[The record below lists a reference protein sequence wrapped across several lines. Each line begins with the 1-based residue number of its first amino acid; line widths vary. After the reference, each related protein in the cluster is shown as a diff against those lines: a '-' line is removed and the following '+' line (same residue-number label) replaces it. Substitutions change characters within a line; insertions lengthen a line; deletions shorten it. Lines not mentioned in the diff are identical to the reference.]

1 MAKIEFYNSILN
13 AMKIPKLPLV
23 VLLSMLLLTHI
34 TCKKDAKNLI
44 ASTPLQTTQL
54 EKAPKQPDGPKNYC
68 QGCGNS
74 TDPHFGC
81 EISEIFVNGLPLIQ
95 CIGSICPGT
104 VLLNSDSIFQN
115 SEKLNTTSAYY
126 LRNNY
131 GYENE
136 MLKKYIQYGN
146 YIARMMV
153 EKNTLN
159 SGNFADH
166 IKASNL
172 AIESAIDYFDG
183 KSDKI
188 IVNQEL
194 AELGLKLTKQY
205 RSYNL
210 GKTMETILD
219 SIEFDLKRFKGLTK
233 NQIKPYVE
241 N

>member
-81 EISEIFVNGLPLIQ
+81 LIVDVINEGIPPIQ
-95 CIGSICPGT
+95 CSMKICPGGILEHYDS
-104 VLLNSDSIFQN
+104 VFQNPNNLNSNDAYHIRQKLLETN
-115 SEKLNTTSAYY
+115 EKFRLYMTYADVIS
-126 LRNNY
+126 RV
-131 GYENE
+131 
-136 MLKKYIQYGN
+136 MI
-146 YIARMMV
+146 
-153 EKNTLN
+153 EKNTVTFQNL
-159 SGNFADH
+159 SDH
-166 IKASNL
+166 ITTANL
-172 AIESAIDYFDG
+172 AIDACMRYIYGASNEL
-183 KSDKI
+183 
-188 IVNQEL
+188 IVTQEL
-194 AELGLKLTKQY
+194 YVKGIALIQYYKVLHLG
-205 RSYNL
+205 
-210 GKTMETILD
+210 EPLD
-219 SIEFDLKRFKGLTK
+219 KVLVNIENDLNKFKGLSK
-233 NQIKPYVE
+233 NQIAVYVE

>member
-1 MAKIEFYNSILN
+1 
-13 AMKIPKLPLV
+13 
-23 VLLSMLLLTHI
+23 
-34 TCKKDAKNLI
+34 
-44 ASTPLQTTQL
+44 
-54 EKAPKQPDGPKNYC
+54 
-68 QGCGNS
+68 
-74 TDPHFGC
+74 
-81 EISEIFVNGLPLIQ
+81 
-95 CIGSICPGT
+95 
-104 VLLNSDSIFQN
+104 
-115 SEKLNTTSAYY
+115 
-126 LRNNY
+126 
-131 GYENE
+131 
-136 MLKKYIQYGN
+136 
-146 YIARMMV
+146 MV

-166 IKASNL
+166 LKASNL

-183 KSDKI
+183 KPDKI

-194 AELGLKLTKQY
+194 VELGLKLTKQY